1 MADNSYRVVS
11 RGKGMFNVEMS
22 KLGGHRKTVPGFRSE
37 HEAIAWIVQ
46 AKRMIREAGPW
57 TPLVPRKP
65 TTAVISEISP
75 APAGEQIGP
84 QQIQKARNR
93 EAASRADARAHRER
107 SGSTA

>member
-11 RGKGMFNVEMS
+11 RGKGMFDVEMS
-22 KLGGHRKTVPGFRSE
+22 KLGGHQKTVPGFRSE

-65 TTAVISEISP
+65 TQAAISKIPS
-75 APAGEQIGP
+75 APSGGPIGLR
-84 QQIQKARNR
+84 QIQKARP
-93 EAASRADARAHRER
+93 DARAHRER